1 MKKTLPAFVTLA
13 LLACAPAAFAGPGLS
28 GAQVLQ
34 QRNGARPAGMGN
46 AFAAVSGELCSLD
59 VNPAGLHNL
68 EKVEILLMHVSGL
81 EGLATELLTAA
92 MPLSGLGVLGV
103 QALYRGQP
111 TIDNGVPGEAGV
123 QVKDMVYGLTFAV
136 PFSPEF
142 SLGLNAKVLSL
153 TLGPVDTSAV
163 AFDLGAQYLLLPD
176 LALGGVIRNAGTP
189 VVFRS
194 AEDPLPLT
202 AQIGACYT
210 LLNQLPHELLT
221 SVDASY
227 LAPEE
232 NLTLHLGTEYWF
244 RRVLALRLGY
254 SHSQD
259 RSTQGLSFGVG
270 FRFKAGN
277 RVDLALDYAL
287 QPKFWED
294 EDFETENLISFSVK
308 F

>member
-1 MKKTLPAFVTLA
+1 MKKIISAGTTLA
-13 LLACAPAAFAGPGLS
+13 FLTCASAAFAGPGLS

-46 AFAAVSGELCSLD
+46 AFSAMSGELCSLD

-81 EGLATELLTAA
+81 EGLSTELLTAA
-92 MPLSGLGVLGV
+92 MPLSGLGVMAV

-111 TIDNGVPGEAGV
+111 PIDNNVPGEAGV
-123 QVKDMVYGLTFAV
+123 QAKDMVYGLTFAL
-136 PFSPEF
+136 PFSAEF
-142 SLGLNAKVLSL
+142 SAGLNAKVLAL

-163 AFDLGAQYLLLPD
+163 AFDLGAQYKLLPD
-176 LALGGVIRNAGTP
+176 LILGGVVRNLGTP

-202 AQIGACYT
+202 AQIGAAYA
-210 LLNQLPHELLT
+210 LFNQIPHELRVSL
-221 SVDASY
+221 DADY
-227 LAPEE
+227 LAPDA
-232 NLTLHLGTEYWF
+232 NLTMRLGTEYWF

-270 FRFKAGN
+270 FRFKAGK
-277 RVDLALDYAL
+277 VDLALDYAL
-287 QPKFWED
+287 QPQFWED